1 MNGKNRILSYLPFFF
16 YLLLNLYCVGI
27 YFPTMNEAT
36 SLRGILLWY
45 VLPLLGVILF
55 GFLFLWGSRK
65 WKSDNHK
72 DRWIQL
78 ILFTVFNT
86 LEGMLFSLVLLSLPN
101 LTRMHILFSL
111 FWLFALNSQ
120 YLAATSYQEGP
131 VALSQK
137 EKGTFIF
144 SALFFFL
151 FLLLV
156 FSILVFNLNQLDGGN
171 VPFDRLL
178 PFDVSFLVASIAFYV
193 IAILICFFSKKTKGI
208 RRPFILTSLIVMD
221 FSLLFTWMECLFSAG
236 TQANDFNALAS
247 GTLFFLFLFPTI
259 FSFAI
264 ARRQRKAIHKTEE
277 DKR

>member
-1 MNGKNRILSYLPFFF
+1 MLFIYLHYTTRGEGCQPLNPLFMRLVVVINRQICVKIRCMTVTFNYFRRAYNAHSPFKPF
-16 YLLLNLYCVGI
+16 LY
-27 YFPTMNEAT
+27 
-36 SLRGILLWY
+36 
-45 VLPLLGVILF
+45 LF

-144 SALFFFL
+144 SALFF
-151 FLLLV
+151 
-156 FSILVFNLNQLDGGN
+156 
-171 VPFDRLL
+171 
-178 PFDVSFLVASIAFYV
+178 
-193 IAILICFFSKKTKGI
+193 
-208 RRPFILTSLIVMD
+208 
-221 FSLLFTWMECLFSAG
+221 
-236 TQANDFNALAS
+236 
-247 GTLFFLFLFPTI
+247 
-259 FSFAI
+259 
-264 ARRQRKAIHKTEE
+264 RKI
-277 DKR
+277 